1 MALLPKM
8 LSLGFTDTEYLGAT
22 GRAFPLSGRTFIFHD
37 NRFRVFDFN
46 LLPALHTIRLHLD
59 LLIGNS

>member
-22 GRAFPLSGRTFIFHD
+22 GRAFPLSGRTLILHD

-46 LLPALHTIRLHLD
+46 LPSALHTIRLHFD
-59 LLIGNS
+59 LLIDKS